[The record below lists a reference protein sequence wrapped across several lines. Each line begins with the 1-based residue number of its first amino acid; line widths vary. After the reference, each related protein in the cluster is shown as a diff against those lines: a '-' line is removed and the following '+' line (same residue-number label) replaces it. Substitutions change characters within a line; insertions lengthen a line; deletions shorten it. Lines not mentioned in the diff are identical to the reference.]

1 MMSLQNAVC
10 TLPGYIVYFVAAIL
24 TAAQLAVLLTF
35 LQTKQNEGRI
45 WAALLHFLTGLF
57 FLSFLLDY
65 SYNALIEDQ
74 PEILYS
80 FELRLL
86 SLPLLLYV
94 GVELVS
100 VTLVCRHVRALWRYR
115 NTHLGAD
122 AIRQTVD
129 LLPTALMISDPDGTV
144 LLANLKMTELC
155 RELAGETLSDANR
168 FRRQI
173 ASMAEEEDLVH
184 TPAGKTWQFAQS
196 RITLDGR
203 EYDQLTANDMTEKY
217 LVTKE
222 LRDKNEHLRE
232 VQYRMRTVAA
242 KERSLVVAREIMNAR
257 KTVHD
262 RMGGVLLSGKYY
274 LDHPGD
280 VKEEEL
286 LHLLEYSNYFLL
298 GEVEQ
303 PYGEGDPLE
312 DTIRM
317 ARRIGVVVDITGPLP
332 ESGQARALI
341 VQAVEQCATNT
352 VRHAGGDRLSVTIT
366 GSGPQI
372 TAVFTNNG
380 SVPKGPVVETGGL
393 AVLRKAV
400 EEAGGCMTI
409 RSKPA
414 FLLSITV
421 PGGQ

>member
-10 TLPGYIVYFVAAIL
+10 TLPGYIVYFAAALL
-24 TAAQLAVLLTF
+24 TAAQLTVLLAF
-35 LQTKQNEGRI
+35 IQTKQNGGRV
-45 WAALLHFLTGLF
+45 WAALMHFLIGLIC
-57 FLSFLLDY
+57 LSFLLDY
-65 SYNALIEDQ
+65 SYNALIEGQ
-74 PEILYS
+74 PEIMYS
-80 FELRLL
+80 VELRLL
-86 SLPLLLYV
+86 SLPWLLYAW
-94 GVELVS
+94 VELLS
-100 VTLVCRHVRALWRYR
+100 AALINLHVRTLWQYR

-129 LLPTALMISDPDGTV
+129 LLPTALMISDSDGTV
-144 LLANLKMTELC
+144 LLANLKMTDLC
-155 RELAGETLSDANR
+155 RVLAGETLSDANR

-173 ASMAEEEDLVH
+173 KSMAEEEHLVH
-184 TPAGKTWQFAQS
+184 TPGGETWQFAQS

-217 LVTKE
+217 RVTKE

-242 KERSLVVAREIMNAR
+242 KERSLVAAREVMNAR

-280 VKEEEL
+280 VKEDEL
-286 LHLLEYSNYFLL
+286 LYLLEYSNYFLL

-303 PYGEGDPLE
+303 PHREEDSLE
-312 DTIRM
+312 DAIRM
-317 ARRIGVVVDITGPLP
+317 ARRIGVAVDVTGPLP
-332 ESGQARALI
+332 ELGQARALI
-341 VQAVEQCATNT
+341 AQAVEQCATNT
-352 VRHAGGDRLSVTIT
+352 VRHAGGDRLSIAIT
-366 GSGPQI
+366 GSGQKI

-400 EEAGGCMTI
+400 EEAGGSMDV
-409 RSKPA
+409 RSKPE
-414 FLLSITV
+414 FVLSITV
-421 PGGQ
+421 IRNQ

>member
-24 TAAQLAVLLTF
+24 TAAQLTVLLTF
-35 LQTKQNEGRI
+35 LQTKQNGGRI
-45 WAALLHFLTGLF
+45 WATLLHFLNGLF

-86 SLPLLLYV
+86 SLPLLLYI

-100 VTLVCRHVRALWRYR
+100 VTLVCLHVRALWRYR

-173 ASMAEEEDLVH
+173 ASMAEEDLVH
-184 TPAGKTWQFAQS
+184 TPAGKTWQFTQS

-217 LVTKE
+217 RVTEE
-222 LRDKNEHLRE
+222 LRDKNVHLRE

-242 KERSLVVAREIMNAR
+242 KERSLVAAREIMNAR

-286 LHLLEYSNYFLL
+286 LRLLEYSNYFLL

-303 PYGEGDPLE
+303 PHGEGDPLE
-312 DTIRM
+312 VTIRM

-400 EEAGGCMTI
+400 EEAGGCMTV
-409 RSKPA
+409 RSEPA
-414 FLLSITV
+414 FLLSITL
-421 PGGQ
+421 PGDQ